1 MWVTVPSGGGMG
13 VIRMVLPTLA
23 SCQVATW
30 LGVGGRPERCPR
42 EVAGAFRIRLKD
54 RDLGAVGGGGKD

>member
-1 MWVTVPSGGGMG
+1 MG

-30 LGVGGRPERCPR
+30 LGVGGGPERCPG